1 MVAKPF
7 LVLTTML
14 LFAPFAV
21 PAAAQSSRETAEL
34 SMRVDRLEA
43 QIRELTGQVERLTYA
58 LQNAA
63 PAGAGGNS
71 PQNRIRDAVP
81 QPAAPLG
88 SAPPPQSSSGLGA
101 PPRNLGTLS
110 VGQGGGVIDGEGR
123 PLDLSALIG
132 ASGGL
137 GVEPVPPAS
146 TPAAPAAGASFANSP
161 REEYE
166 LAYGYIMRGDYE
178 TAEASLRQFLADNP
192 SDPLASDA
200 RFWLGESLFVR
211 GNYREAANEFLE
223 SYSKFPG
230 SAKAPD
236 SLLKLG
242 LSLRE
247 LGEKEAACATF
258 AELVRKYPAA
268 STQVKQRVRDERKSA
283 RCI

>member
-1 MVAKPF
+1 MPLVAKP
-7 LVLTTML
+7 LSVLTTMAL
-14 LFAPFAV
+14 LVLFALPV
-21 PAAAQSSRETAEL
+21 AAQSSRDMAEL

-43 QIRELTGQVERLTYA
+43 QIRDLTGQIERLTYS
-58 LQNAA
+58 LQNGSS
-63 PAGAGGNS
+63 GAVGGAQ
-71 PQNRIRDAVP
+71 PQNQTRDAVP
-81 QPAAPLG
+81 SPSAPLG
-88 SAPPPQSSSGLGA
+88 SAVQPQSNSGLGA

-110 VGQGGGVIDGEGR
+110 TAEGA

-132 ASGGL
+132 ATGGL
-137 GVEPVPPAS
+137 GVEPVPPSS
-146 TPAAPAAGASFANSP
+146 TQGAPATGASFGNSP
-161 REEYE
+161 RDEYE
-166 LAYGYIMRGDYE
+166 LAYGYILRGDYE
-178 TAEASLRQFLADNP
+178 TAEASLRQFLIDNP

-211 GNYREAANEFLE
+211 GNYRGAANEFLE
-223 SYSKFPG
+223 AYSKFPG

-242 LSLRE
+242 MSLRE

-268 STQVKQRVRDERKSA
+268 STPVKERVRDERRSA

>member
-1 MVAKPF
+1 MPLVAKP
-7 LVLTTML
+7 LSVLTTMAL
-14 LFAPFAV
+14 LVLFALPV
-21 PAAAQSSRETAEL
+21 AAQSSREMAEL

-43 QIRELTGQVERLTYA
+43 QIRDLTGQIERLTYS
-58 LQNAA
+58 LQSGA
-63 PAGAGGNS
+63 PAGGTLQQN
-71 PQNRIRDAVP
+71 QNRDAAP
-81 QPAAPLG
+81 GPSAPLG
-88 SAPPPQSSSGLGA
+88 SAVQPQSNSGLGA

-110 VGQGGGVIDGEGR
+110 TGEGE

-132 ASGGL
+132 ATGGL
-137 GVEPVPPAS
+137 GVEPVPQS
-146 TPAAPAAGASFANSP
+146 SSQGSAATGASFGNSP

-166 LAYGYIMRGDYE
+166 LAYGYILRGDYE

-192 SDPLASDA
+192 TDPLASDA

-211 GNYREAANEFLE
+211 GNYRGAANEFLE
-223 SYSKFPG
+223 GYSKFPG

-242 LSLRE
+242 MSLRE

-268 STQVKQRVRDERKSA
+268 STPVKERVRDERRSA